1 MNVTNATI
9 HERSLSDPYRPP
21 SPHSVV
27 PHSAHE
33 YERFPSLDEA
43 RANGHMHQVV
53 SPVEIT
59 PTQAI
64 ADRSKWPARKS
75 SQMVRENGRIPGIH
89 THRPRRSLSDAIR
102 NLRERRGSVSENAHE
117 LAEALKAPVSY
128 RLVVRLLPSH
138 DPLRLRSDFSFR
150 HFVSHGI

>member
-9 HERSLSDPYRPP
+9 HERSASDTYTSP
-21 SPHSVV
+21 SPRSVA
-27 PHSAHE
+27 PHLSSE

-43 RANGHMHQVV
+43 RANGHLHQVA

-59 PTQAI
+59 PTQAV
-64 ADRSKWPARKS
+64 ADKYKWPTRKS
-75 SQMVRENGRIPGIH
+75 SQMVRENGRISGVH
-89 THRPRRSLSDAIR
+89 THRPRRSVSDAIR

-128 RLVVRLLPSH
+128 RLVVRSLQATTSA
-138 DPLRLRSDFSFR
+138 
-150 HFVSHGI
+150 ITI